1 MSLLLKSA
9 IAISALTIASTG
21 HAALGIGGLPFGSL
35 EFVQRVA
42 SAAPGEK
49 IDVWLRFT
57 LDPLSTPLDFS
68 SDPLTGFMPDD
79 LPTEGD
85 FFDNATQTWHRRAFD
100 QIDGAHLNTWF
111 SCSDSFTGGC
121 NGDTVNYRYDFF
133 TSSEPGKPA
142 INFVS
147 NFSLAA
153 GASTDYV
160 FAQFTPAA
168 GGAQAGTY
176 RFYGTGLTLN
186 FYGTDI
192 DGNYLTNSD
201 HVLGQTCSLGDT
213 DSCAFTRSVA
223 AIPEP
228 ASYGLMALGLL
239 VVGASVRRR
248 RG

>member
-1 MSLLLKSA
+1 MSLLLKSVMA
-9 IAISALTIASTG
+9 VSSLVLASAG

-35 EFVQRVA
+35 EFVQRVD

-57 LDPLSTPLDFS
+57 LDPGSAALDFS
-68 SDPLTGFMPDD
+68 SDPLTGFLPED

-85 FFDNATQTWHRRAFD
+85 FYDVATQTWERRAFD
-100 QIDGAHLNTWF
+100 QIDGALLNTWF
-111 SCSDSFTGGC
+111 SCSDTFTGGC

-133 TSSEPGKPA
+133 LSSEPGKPA
-142 INFVS
+142 INFLTS
-147 NFSLAA
+147 FTLAP

-160 FAQFTPAA
+160 FAQFTPTA
-168 GGAQAGTY
+168 GGAQPGTY
-176 RFYGTGLTLN
+176 RYYGTGLSLD
-186 FYGTDI
+186 FFGTDI
-192 DGNYLTNSD
+192 DGNYLVNSD
-201 HVLGQTCSLGDT
+201 HVLARTCPLGDS